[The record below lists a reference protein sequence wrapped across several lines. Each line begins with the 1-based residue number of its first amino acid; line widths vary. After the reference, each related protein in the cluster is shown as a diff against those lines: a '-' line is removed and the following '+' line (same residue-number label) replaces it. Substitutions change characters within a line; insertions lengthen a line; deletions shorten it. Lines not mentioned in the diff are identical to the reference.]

1 MRTDYPKHTNLSRG
15 GMDTDEV
22 VEMSLGGA
30 HLDAQPKSLQTN
42 NYEKANGTVQIFTN
56 STLS

>member
-1 MRTDYPKHTNLSRG
+1 MRTDYPEHTNLSSG

-30 HLDAQPKSLQTN
+30 HLDAQPESLQN
-42 NYEKANGTVQIFTN
+42 E
-56 STLS
+56 